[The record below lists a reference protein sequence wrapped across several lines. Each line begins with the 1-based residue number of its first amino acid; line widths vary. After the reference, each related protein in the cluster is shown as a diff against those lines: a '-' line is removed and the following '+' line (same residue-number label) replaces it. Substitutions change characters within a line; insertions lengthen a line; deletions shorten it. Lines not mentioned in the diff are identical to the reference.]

1 MRGLF
6 RKVEIHQALRPF
18 KQKKQNNMIWLIW
31 QLYARGSPLGST
43 LELLG
48 KLLKKIYECLRPTPK
63 ESVLVS
69 LLLSLTI
76 YGDFNAQLA
85 LRSFGI
91 SSLLRSELSVC
102 RRAEVDEVRG
112 WLLDSILRC
121 HCLLTWDS
129 FDSKRRLLIVINL
142 GQ

>member
-1 MRGLF
+1 MVDLAIICQGFSVGFHIRVTWEAF
-6 RKVEIHQALRPF
+6 KKV
-18 KQKKQNNMIWLIW
+18 
-31 QLYARGSPLGST
+31 
-43 LELLG
+43 
-48 KLLKKIYECLRPTPK
+48 YECLRPTPK

-69 LLLSLTI
+69 LLLSLTV
-76 YGDFNAQLA
+76 YGDFNAQPA

-91 SSLLRSELSVC
+91 SSLLRLELSVC